1 MTRKPKRLGILLLV
15 AFIGL
20 MAIPFFSAP
29 AASLTAKQ
37 EQVHFENGDDHASHW
52 LIRSVSESEEL
63 NGRSEVSNNN
73 NLLLFDC
80 CIHYHSNILR
90 VSLTQANRWEDVR
103 LPKERLYLINSVFT
117 I

>member
-1 MTRKPKRLGILLLV
+1 MTRKPKKNGVLLLV

-29 AASLTAKQ
+29 AASLNARQ

-52 LIRSVSESEEL
+52 LIRSVSEGEEF
-63 NGRSEVSNNN
+63 NGRSEVSNHS
-73 NLLLFDC
+73 LLLFDSFN
-80 CIHYHSNILR
+80 HYHSNILK
-90 VSLTQANRWEDVR
+90 VSLTQANRWNDIR
-103 LPKERLYLINSVFT
+103 LPKERLYLMNSVFT